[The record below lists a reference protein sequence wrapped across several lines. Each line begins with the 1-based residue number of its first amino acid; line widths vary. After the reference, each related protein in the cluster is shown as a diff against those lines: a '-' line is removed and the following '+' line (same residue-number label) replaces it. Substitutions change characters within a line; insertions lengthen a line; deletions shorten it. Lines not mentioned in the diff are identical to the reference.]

1 MAADSLFVLVFAGFT
16 RMLKQY
22 EQKFIAPEDITN
34 GTKGMNSVMGL
45 VPCMAYIA
53 LWGYVGVGQIMAHA

>member
-1 MAADSLFVLVFAGFT
+1 MAADLLFILVFAGFT

-22 EQKFIAPEDITN
+22 EQKFISPEDI
-34 GTKGMNSVMGL
+34 TKGMNSVMGL
-45 VPCMAYIA
+45 VSCMAYIV